1 MWIFHFISLFYII
14 IVENRCTYYEIF
26 CDNIYQIAFILRKG
40 NREWVNFAE
49 IGINLQKK
57 LYSTIVSNYEFRFM
71 NLLFLFYFILGKSV
85 WEALYKIIKN
95 NLNLIEMF
103 LTLNWFKESVTTLTF
118 FERSI
123 SI

>member
-1 MWIFHFISLFYII
+1 MWIFHFISLFCII

-49 IGINLQKK
+49 IGINLKKK

-71 NLLFLFYFILGKSV
+71 NLLFLFYP
-85 WEALYKIIKN
+85 WEKCLRS
-95 NLNLIEMF
+95 
-103 LTLNWFKESVTTLTF
+103 TL
-118 FERSI
+118 
-123 SI
+123 

>member
-49 IGINLQKK
+49 IGINLKK
-57 LYSTIVSNYEFRFM
+57 TYIQQSLVFM
-71 NLLFLFYFILGKSV
+71 NLGL
-85 WEALYKIIKN
+85 
-95 NLNLIEMF
+95 
-103 LTLNWFKESVTTLTF
+103 
-118 FERSI
+118 
-123 SI
+123 